1 MRRSTYLGPI
11 ISILFLAVCGESPTV
26 PVDQTDPLLAKP
38 SCPGRPSCKPGDD
51 PPPPADQAILYSDA
65 AGSRGIQD
73 PTLSIL
79 RMNADGT
86 NVDRVFDDGVE
97 YWSDNTQPAWAPD
110 GDQFAFK
117 RFVWVFEKNI
127 LVSRTSQI
135 AAGRADGTGFTV
147 IREIADGSGSLYRPR
162 WSPVAV
168 DGVERIAWVE
178 DRWVAGQAAIVMAR
192 SDTWDTE
199 SVLVAGPDEHFGNM
213 TWSRSGEQILI
224 EGWYDS
230 SQQSFL
236 RLYDVSCTANCTASP
251 AGDLSLSPFGPDN
264 SFQHVD
270 WAHLHDWVLV
280 PVQPHGSNNTD
291 AWIIDLETSDTRP
304 LTQTTLD
311 VQDGVWSSCDDSVLL
326 LVWGTFGNK
335 QRNKLIRLNLNAL
348 PQGVSWDGSLDDP
361 SIAEVIADVNPA
373 GFDWRPTP
381 SATCGS

>member
-1 MRRSTYLGPI
+1 MYLVPI
-11 ISILFLAVCGESPTV
+11 LSILFLATCGEQPTSPESSESLAT
-26 PVDQTDPLLAKP
+26 PVFKP
-38 SCPGRPSCKPGDD
+38 KCETPPCNGGDD

-86 NVDRVFDDGVE
+86 DVDRVFDDAVE

-110 GDQFAFK
+110 GEQFAFK
-117 RFVWVFEKNI
+117 RFVWVFEKNK
-127 LVSRTSQI
+127 LVSRTHQI
-135 AAGRADGTGFTV
+135 AAGRTDGTGFIR
-147 IREIADGSGSLYRPR
+147 IREIAYGSGSLYRPR

-168 DGVERIAWVE
+168 GGVERVAWVE
-178 DRWVAGQAAIVMAR
+178 DRSVAGQAAIVMAR
-192 SDTWDTE
+192 SDTWDFET
-199 SVLVAGPDEHFGNM
+199 VLVAGPDEHFGNM

-224 EGWYDS
+224 EGWHNS
-230 SQQSFL
+230 TQQSFL

-291 AWIIDLETSDTRP
+291 AWLIDLETSDTRP
-304 LTQTTLD
+304 LTQTNLD

-326 LVWGTFGNK
+326 LVWGTFGKK
-335 QRNKLIRLNLNAL
+335 QRNKLIRLYLNAL
-348 PQGVSWDGSLDDP
+348 PQGVPWDGSLDDP

-373 GFDWRPTP
+373 GIDWRPPTP